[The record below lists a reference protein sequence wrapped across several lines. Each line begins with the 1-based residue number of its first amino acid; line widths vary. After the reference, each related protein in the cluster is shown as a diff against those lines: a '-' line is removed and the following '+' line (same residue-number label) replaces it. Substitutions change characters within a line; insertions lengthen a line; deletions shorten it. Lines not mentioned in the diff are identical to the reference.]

1 MRPHPQW
8 RPRPVAVSTPAPPP
22 SPAARAGERGSA
34 VVDFTLVSV
43 LVLVLFLGVVQVAL
57 AVHVRST
64 LVDCAAEGA
73 RLAGRADRGTAD
85 GVARARDLITA
96 SLSGRYAQDVSARE
110 TTVDGMAVVEVTVSA
125 PLPVVGLLGP
135 AGVVTVQGHALEEGA

>member
-1 MRPHPQW
+1 MED
-8 RPRPVAVSTPAPPP
+8 
-22 SPAARAGERGSA
+22 ERGSA

-64 LVDCAAEGA
+64 LIDCAAEGA
-73 RLAGRADRGTAD
+73 RVAGRADRGPAD
-85 GVARARDLITA
+85 GVARTRDLIAA
-96 SLSGRYAQDVSARE
+96 SLSSRYSQDVVARQ
-110 TTVDGMAVVEVTVSA
+110 TTVDGLPVVEVTVSA

-135 AGVVTVQGHALEEGA
+135 SGVVTVDGHALEEGA

>member
-1 MRPHPQW
+1 MAR
-8 RPRPVAVSTPAPPP
+8 REGRGAPAEDP
-22 SPAARAGERGSA
+22 ERGSA

-57 AVHVRST
+57 AVHVRAT

-73 RLAGRADRGTAD
+73 RVAGRADRGPQD
-85 GVARARDLITA
+85 GAARTRELITA
-96 SLSGRYAQDVSARE
+96 ALSPRYARDVEARQ
-110 TTVDGMAVVEVTVSA
+110 TVVDGLPVVEVTVTA

-135 AGVVTVQGHALEEGA
+135 GGVVTVDGHALEEAP

>member
-1 MRPHPQW
+1 MAHGVGRGTVTTDP
-8 RPRPVAVSTPAPPP
+8 
-22 SPAARAGERGSA
+22 ERGSA

-57 AVHVRST
+57 AVHVRAT

-73 RLAGRADRGTAD
+73 RVAGRADRGPQD
-85 GVARARDLITA
+85 GAARTRDLITA
-96 SLSGRYAQDVSARE
+96 ALSSRYAQDVVARQ
-110 TTVDGMAVVEVTVSA
+110 TVVDGLPVVEVTVSA

-135 AGVVTVQGHALEEGA
+135 AGVVTVDGHALEEAP

>member
-1 MRPHPQW
+1 MEASSEH
-8 RPRPVAVSTPAPPP
+8 
-22 SPAARAGERGSA
+22 ERGSA

-64 LVDCAAEGA
+64 LIDCAAEGA
-73 RLAGRADRGTAD
+73 RVAGRADRGPAD
-85 GVARARDLITA
+85 GVARTRELVAA
-96 SLSGRYAQDVSARE
+96 SLSSRYAQEVTARRS
-110 TTVDGMAVVEVTVSA
+110 TVDGLPVVEVSVTA

-135 AGVVTVQGHALEEGA
+135 SGMVTVEGHALEEGE

>member
-1 MRPHPQW
+1 MTRE
-8 RPRPVAVSTPAPPP
+8 RES
-22 SPAARAGERGSA
+22 ERGSA
-34 VVDFTLVSV
+34 IVDFTLVSI

-73 RLAGRADRGTAD
+73 RVAGRADRGPAD
-85 GVARARDLITA
+85 GAARTRELIAA
-96 SLSGRYAQDVSARE
+96 SLSDRYAQDVSARQ
-110 TTVDGMAVVEVTVSA
+110 TVLEGLPVVEVTVSA

-135 AGVVTVQGHALEEGA
+135 ASVVTVDGHALEEAP

>member
-1 MRPHPQW
+1 MAHGD
-8 RPRPVAVSTPAPPP
+8 APGSASGAP
-22 SPAARAGERGSA
+22 ERGSA

-57 AVHVRST
+57 AVHVRAT

-73 RLAGRADRGTAD
+73 RVAGRADRDPQD
-85 GVARARDLITA
+85 GAARTRELITA
-96 SLSGRYAQDVSARE
+96 TLSARYAQDVMARQ
-110 TTVDGMAVVEVTVSA
+110 TVVDGLPVVEVTVAA

-135 AGVVTVQGHALEEGA
+135 AGVLTVDGHALEEGP

>member
-1 MRPHPQW
+1 MED
-8 RPRPVAVSTPAPPP
+8 
-22 SPAARAGERGSA
+22 ERGSA

-64 LVDCAAEGA
+64 LIDCAAEGA
-73 RLAGRADRGTAD
+73 RVAGRADRGPAD
-85 GVARARDLITA
+85 GVARTRELVAA
-96 SLSGRYAQDVSARE
+96 SLSSRYAEDVVARH
-110 TTVDGMAVVEVTVSA
+110 TTVDGLPVVEVTVSA

-135 AGVVTVQGHALEEGA
+135 SGVVTVEGHALEEGA

>member
-1 MRPHPQW
+1 VEPL
-8 RPRPVAVSTPAPPP
+8 APAPP
-22 SPAARAGERGSA
+22 GDRGSA
-34 VVDFTLVSV
+34 VVDFTLVSI

-73 RLAGRADRGTAD
+73 RVAGRADRGVAD
-85 GVARARDLITA
+85 GVARTRELVAA
-96 SLSGRYAQDVSARE
+96 SLSERYAQDVTARA
-110 TTVDGMAVVEVTVSA
+110 TTLDGLPVVEVTVSA

-135 AGVVTVQGHALEEGA
+135 SGAITVEGHALEEGS

>member
-1 MRPHPQW
+1 MACR
-8 RPRPVAVSTPAPPP
+8 AAPE
-22 SPAARAGERGSA
+22 GVGDETERGSA

-57 AVHVRST
+57 AVHVRAT

-73 RLAGRADRGTAD
+73 RVAGRADRGPQD
-85 GVARARDLITA
+85 GVARTRSLIGA
-96 SLSGRYAQDVSARE
+96 ALSPRYAEDVVARQVV
-110 TTVDGMAVVEVTVSA
+110 VDGLPVVEVTVSA

-135 AGVVTVQGHALEEGA
+135 AGGVTVDGHALEKAP